1 VLALSLMTNMA
12 AGMAAET
19 LSHAHT
25 LATAGAASERAV
37 ATLAAVVQ
45 ALEI

>member
-1 VLALSLMTNMA
+1 MMTNMA
-12 AGMAAET
+12 AGMENEV

-25 LATAGAASERAV
+25 LATANAASERAV

-45 ALEI
+45 ALKP

>member
-1 VLALSLMTNMA
+1 MMTNMA
-12 AGMAAET
+12 AGMEDEV

-25 LATAGAASERAV
+25 LATANAASERAV

-45 ALEI
+45 ALQP

>member
-1 VLALSLMTNMA
+1 V
-12 AGMAAET
+12 

-25 LATAGAASERAV
+25 MATAQGASERAV

>member
-1 VLALSLMTNMA
+1 MTNMA
-12 AGMAAET
+12 AGMEAEV

-25 LATAGAASERAV
+25 MATAQSASERAV